1 MCWRCGKKKSGKNMK
16 SLGES
21 LEGPVFPQ
29 SSKNEGK
36 NVVFFEHTNFAF
48 IIVFRGF
55 DYHISRKRA
64 NMSY

>member
-1 MCWRCGKKKSGKNMK
+1 MTFWEKKSGKNMK
-16 SLGES
+16 SLGEG

-36 NVVFFEHTNFAF
+36 IVVFFEHTYFAF
-48 IIVFRGF
+48 IIVFRDF
-55 DYHISRKRA
+55 DYHISKKLV

>member
-1 MCWRCGKKKSGKNMK
+1 MK
-16 SLGES
+16 SLGEG

-55 DYHISRKRA
+55 DYHKSRKRE